1 MNKTD
6 RSMLHRAL
14 CITLSALL
22 VVTVAGIPESFAAS
36 LDAIGDAEV
45 PMASF
50 DDVAGDEGSFRDVG
64 AGEACFDDGDTLID
78 AEEAALAEE
87 ERSTDVDELGYI
99 PGEIIVVYE
108 ESASDAEKQAA
119 IDVIEGEESGAE
131 ATFEES
137 VAVPVEI
144 SDDVTVETAA
154 EMVKQDPRSNMP
166 CRIIR
171 CPPAMSRR
179 QSRKGLL
186 LSKLT
191 TARRDSGTS
200 IT

>member
-99 PGEIIVVYE
+99 PG
-108 ESASDAEKQAA
+108 A
-119 IDVIEGEESGAE
+119 
-131 ATFEES
+131 
-137 VAVPVEI
+137 
-144 SDDVTVETAA
+144 
-154 EMVKQDPRSNMP
+154 
-166 CRIIR
+166 R
-171 CPPAMSRR
+171 C
-179 QSRKGLL
+179 
-186 LSKLT
+186 
-191 TARRDSGTS
+191 
-200 IT
+200 